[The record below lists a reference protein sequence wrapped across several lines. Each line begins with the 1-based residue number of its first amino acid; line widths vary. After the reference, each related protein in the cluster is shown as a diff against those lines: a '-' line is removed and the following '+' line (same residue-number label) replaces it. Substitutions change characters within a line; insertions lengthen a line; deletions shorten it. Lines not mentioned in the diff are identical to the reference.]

1 MSKPKHLPLI
11 DWYLPEYDYKT
22 SHSLTLKASPSQ
34 VYQALLK
41 QNLASSFWS
50 RLLFRLRGLPTGQIN
65 LNQIQQ
71 LGFIPLAQIKNRE
84 FLLGIVGK
92 FWRPTGFLQRLSPEE
107 FLAFEKDGYA
117 KAVWEFHLNALGPK
131 STYLS
136 TETRIKCLG
145 KHARRWFGLY
155 WATIEPF
162 SSQIRKAFLESVAK
176 TIESKP

>member
-11 DWYLPEYDYKT
+11 DWYLPHYDYQT
-22 SHSLTLKASPSQ
+22 SHALTLEATPRQ

-50 RLLFRLRGLPTGQIN
+50 RLLFRLRGLPTEGMN
-65 LNQIQQ
+65 LKEMQK
-71 LGFIPLAQIKNRE
+71 LGFIPLARINNRE

-107 FLAFEKDGYA
+107 FLAFDKEGYA

-131 STYLS
+131 STFLS
-136 TETRIKCLG
+136 TETRIQCLG
-145 KHARRWFGLY
+145 KHSKRWFALY

-162 SSQIRKAFLESVAK
+162 SSQIRKSFLKSIAK
-176 TIESKP
+176 AIKG